1 MAERK
6 FIARHILDYCARN
19 NISQKELGAQLGIK
33 QQSINNWVREK
44 TEPSFENLIKL
55 QILTG
60 VIDTTGK
67 KMILTPYYLYYDLET
82 DGVELTDLKP
92 SKQRAKILVKYEN
105 EEEMLKLIYEDY
117 FIIYNLYQFTYEDYE
132 CVREPFLKWRKKN
145 KVSAKEWFESK
156 KCCAPKFYDLA
167 LREDDWLKQKITKK
181 VYNLTGKTL

>member
-1 MAERK
+1 MTKRK
-6 FIARHILDYCARN
+6 IISRHILDYCARN

-60 VIDTTGK
+60 PIDTTCE

-82 DGVELTDLKP
+82 DGIELTDLKP
-92 SKQRAKILVKYEN
+92 SKQRTEILIKYNN

-117 FIIYNLYQFTYEDYE
+117 FIIYNLYQFTYEYA
-132 CVREPFLKWRKKN
+132 REPFLKWRKKN
-145 KVSAKEWFESK
+145 KISAKEWFENYV
-156 KCCAPKFYDLA
+156 PDLV
-167 LREDDWLKQKITKK
+167 LREDEWLKEKIIKK
-181 VYNLTGKTL
+181 VYNLTGKNI